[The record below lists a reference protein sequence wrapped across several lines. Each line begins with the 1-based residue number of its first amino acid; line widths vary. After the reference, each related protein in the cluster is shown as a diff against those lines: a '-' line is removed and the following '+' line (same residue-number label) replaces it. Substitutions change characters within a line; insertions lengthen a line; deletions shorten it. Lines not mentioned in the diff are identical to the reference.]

1 MTRRLYST
9 ENRRESACMVY
20 CRYNKNVLASS
31 NLKDIFRYC
40 SLHKIEYVTTMDILL
55 DCYQRKLLSFEEC
68 DSFIK
73 KVIANGSKLPFKG
86 FKSYL
91 DSIQQAD

>member
-1 MTRRLYST
+1 
-9 ENRRESACMVY
+9 
-20 CRYNKNVLASS
+20 
-31 NLKDIFRYC
+31 
-40 SLHKIEYVTTMDILL
+40 MDILL

-73 KVIANGSKLPFKG
+73 NVIANGSKLPFKG